1 MICIQYFYV
10 TVFLKLE
17 HYPTVLTVPPFFLP
31 FPLLPPS
38 LSPSPLPI
46 FLFSSLPAVISMATT
61 ESICNGHE
69 PSMKRQRLNSD
80 PDTLSTDPL
89 EDYELAALDR
99 AEEEEE
105 MSFSPTQPTTIS
117 PSPPSV
123 LSQPPREKWKRP
135 PPPKISPTSDPLI
148 FQQIDI
154 DHYIG
159 GVVAGMPG
167 AQRGPVPILRMFGVT
182 AEGNSICAHIHGFL
196 PYFFVPAPLNFRPEH
211 CKTFREQ
218 LNKAI
223 LSDPRSN
230 RDSLQEPVLAVE
242 MCLKSSV
249 YGFYFNEK
257 SHFLKITVA
266 LPKLIA
272 PARRLISDIDVPPIG
287 QIQYQVL
294 MTLT

>member
-1 MICIQYFYV
+1 ME
-10 TVFLKLE
+10 T
-17 HYPTVLTVPPFFLP
+17 
-31 FPLLPPS
+31 
-38 LSPSPLPI
+38 
-46 FLFSSLPAVISMATT
+46 A
-61 ESICNGHE
+61 
-69 PSMKRQRLNSD
+69 
-80 PDTLSTDPL
+80 
-89 EDYELAALDR
+89 
-99 AEEEEE
+99 
-105 MSFSPTQPTTIS
+105 PTT
-117 PSPPSV
+117 
-123 LSQPPREKWKRP
+123 QNF
-135 PPPKISPTSDPLI
+135 PTSDPLI

-154 DHYIG
+154 DHYTG

-167 AQRGPVPILRMFGVT
+167 AQKGPVPILRMFGVT
-182 AEGNSICAHIHGFL
+182 MEGNSVCAHIHGFL

-211 CKTFREQ
+211 CKTFHEE

-230 RDSLQEPVLAVE
+230 RDNLQEPVLAVE

-257 SHFLKITVA
+257 NNFLKITLA

-272 PARRLISDIDVPPIG
+272 PARRLISDIHVPPIG

>member
-1 MICIQYFYV
+1 
-10 TVFLKLE
+10 
-17 HYPTVLTVPPFFLP
+17 
-31 FPLLPPS
+31 
-38 LSPSPLPI
+38 
-46 FLFSSLPAVISMATT
+46 
-61 ESICNGHE
+61 
-69 PSMKRQRLNSD
+69 MKRQRLNSD
-80 PDTLSTDPL
+80 PHTLSTDPL
-89 EDYELAALDR
+89 DDYELAAFDR
-99 AEEEEE
+99 AEEEEA
-105 MSFSPTQPTTIS
+105 MNFSPTHIS
-117 PSPPSV
+117 PSPPSI

-154 DHYIG
+154 DHYTG

-167 AQRGPVPILRMFGVT
+167 AQKGPVPILRMFGVT
-182 AEGNSICAHIHGFL
+182 MEGNSVCAHIHGFL

-211 CKTFREQ
+211 CKTFHEE

-230 RDSLQEPVLAVE
+230 RDNLQEPVLAVE

-257 SHFLKITVA
+257 NNFLKITLA

-272 PARRLISDIDVPPIG
+272 PARRLISDIHVPPIG